1 MREETIA
8 QSIWQA
14 LESVMDPEIPVIS
27 LVEMGIIREIDISH
41 SIISVTMTPT
51 FSGCPALLEMETLI
65 VEAVR
70 GVGGIDSDIDV
81 VVEKQLNP
89 PWTSDWI
96 SDVGREKLKGFGLQP
111 PARHGGNVTLTFF
124 DVVTCPRCDS
134 KNTSLKNSFG
144 STLCRAIWVCN
155 DCLEPFEQFKPL

>member
-1 MREETIA
+1 MREKTITQA
-8 QSIWQA
+8 VWHA

-27 LVEMGIIREIDISH
+27 LIEMGIIREIDVSH
-41 SIISVTMTPT
+41 SIASVTMTPT
-51 FSGCPALLEMETLI
+51 FSGCPALLEMEELI
-65 VEAVR
+65 IEAVR
-70 GVGGIDSDIDV
+70 GVGGIDPETEV
-81 VVEKQLNP
+81 VVKKQLNP

-96 SDVGREKLKGFGLQP
+96 SDAGREKLKGFGLQP

-124 DVVTCPRCDS
+124 EVVTCPRCES